1 MGANSR
7 LGAYSNKYGS
17 PTQIYLKHKKRLKL
31 QRNPV
36 NTVTNG
42 PKAFWAH

>member
-1 MGANSR
+1 MRTSILCLPAFER
-7 LGAYSNKYGS
+7 
-17 PTQIYLKHKKRLKL
+17 L

-42 PKAFWAH
+42 PDLHGRINGVAVLPGQGQIS